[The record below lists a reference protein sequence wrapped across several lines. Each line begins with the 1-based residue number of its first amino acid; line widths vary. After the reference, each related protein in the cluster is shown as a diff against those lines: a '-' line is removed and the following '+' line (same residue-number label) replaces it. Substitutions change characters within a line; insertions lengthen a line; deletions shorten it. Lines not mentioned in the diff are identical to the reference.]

1 MTPDEYLELDG
12 LDLADLVRR
21 KEVKSVE
28 LVDLAFE
35 RIDALNPELN
45 AVVERREAKARAEA
59 ENAPKG
65 PFWGVPFLVKDMDGV
80 LGGEPNTSSSKA
92 LVDWRPQQDSEL
104 FTRFKQAGAVIVGKT
119 NAPEF
124 GIKAITESALRGPC
138 RNPWNLDHVPGG
150 SSGGSAAA
158 VAARIVPVAHAGDGG
173 GSIRIPA
180 SSCGI
185 FGLKPTRGRQPLG
198 PYVGEGWSGLVQ
210 PGVVSISVRDSAA
223 MLDATH
229 GADLGAPYA
238 EPPAPKSFLL
248 STLRKPKKLRIGYS
262 VQAFLGE
269 ENHSDCVAAVEDA
282 SELLEELGHE
292 VVEVD
297 FALDR
302 VALAQ
307 AYMVIVAAGVG
318 AAVEATKAQTGRPV
332 NASDYEPETWFLKQ
346 AGDAFSARDLYEAR
360 GLCDQLGRD
369 LAQIYVDHDL
379 DVHLSSTTA
388 APPVRIGELSMSP
401 IESAALAT
409 LRRASSGF
417 VIRKA
422 IMGLAES
429 NLAKTPNTQ
438 IYNMSGQPAMSVP
451 LYWNDEGLP
460 IGTQFAGRFGDE
472 RTLFQLAAQLEVA
485 RPWAHKIPRIAR
497 P

>member
-1 MTPDEYLELDG
+1 MTPDEYIELDG
-12 LDLADLVRR
+12 LELADLVRR
-21 KEVKSVE
+21 KQVKPVE
-28 LVDLAFE
+28 LVDLALD
-35 RIDALNPELN
+35 RINALNSELN
-45 AVVERREAKARAEA
+45 AVVVRRESRARAEA
-59 ENAPKG
+59 SEAPKG
-65 PFWGVPFLVKDMDGV
+65 PFYGVPFLVKDMDGV
-80 LGGEPNTSSSKA
+80 LGGEPNTSSSRA
-92 LVDWRPQQDSEL
+92 LVDWRPDQDSEL
-104 FTRFKQAGAVIVGKT
+104 FVRFKQAGAVIVGKT

-124 GIKAITESALRGPC
+124 GIKAVTESQLRGPC

-158 VAARIVPVAHAGDGG
+158 VAARMVPVAHAGDGG

-185 FGLKPTRGRQPLG
+185 FGLKPSRGRQPLG

-210 PGVVSISVRDSAA
+210 PGVVSITVRDSAA

-238 EPPAPKSFLL
+238 EPASPKSYLL
-248 STLRKPKKLRIGYS
+248 STLRKPKKLRIGYTTK
-262 VQAFLGE
+262 AFLA
-269 ENHSDCVAAVEDA
+269 ENNHADCVEAVEDA
-282 SELLEELGHE
+282 AELLAELGHE
-292 VVEVD
+292 LVEVD
-297 FALDR
+297 YGLDR
-302 VALAQ
+302 AALSQ
-307 AYMVIVAAGVG
+307 AYMVIVAAGVS
-318 AAVEATKAQTGRPV
+318 AAVEGTREQTGQSV

-360 GLCDQLGRD
+360 ATCDQLGRD
-369 LAQIYVDHDL
+369 LARVFMNQNL

-401 IESAALAT
+401 IEAAALAT
-409 LRRASSGF
+409 IRRASSGF

-429 NLAKTPNTQ
+429 SLAKTPNTQ

-451 LYWNDEGLP
+451 LFWNDQGLP
-460 IGTQFAGRFGDE
+460 IGTQYAGRFGDE
-472 RTLFQLAAQLEVA
+472 KTLFQLATQLEQA
-485 RPWAHKIPRIAR
+485 RPWAHKIPGIAR